1 MNHPKAPSFFH
12 VRHAFAKDADLIVAF
27 NQAMALETEGRA
39 LKDQVI
45 RAGVQRI
52 FDEPAH
58 GFYLVAETA
67 EETIATLM
75 VTSEWSDWRNGQFW
89 WIQSVYVKS
98 DYRRRGVYRDMYLF
112 VKKLASSQKD
122 ICGFRLYVEKDNLIA
137 QKTYRTLDMEE
148 TPYLLF
154 EEELSTNS

>member
-1 MNHPKAPSFFH
+1 MNHPKESPSFH
-12 VRHAFAKDADLIVAF
+12 VRHAVAEDADLIVAF
-27 NQAMALETEGRA
+27 NQAMAMETEGRA

-45 RAGVQRI
+45 RAGVHRI

-75 VTSEWSDWRNGQFW
+75 VTREWSDWRNGQFW

-112 VKKLASSQKD
+112 VKELASSQKD

-154 EEELSTNS
+154 EEELPTDS

>member
-1 MNHPKAPSFFH
+1 MNHPKESPSFR
-12 VRHAFAKDADLIVAF
+12 VRNAVQEDAELIVAF

-39 LKDQVI
+39 LKDQVV

-52 FDEPAH
+52 FGEPAH
-58 GFYLVAETA
+58 GFYLVAETS
-67 EETIATLM
+67 EETIGTLL
-75 VTSEWSDWRNGQFW
+75 VTREWSDWRNGQFW

-122 ICGFRLYVEKDNLIA
+122 ICGFRLYVKKDNLIA

-148 TPYLLF
+148 TPYLIF
-154 EEELSTNS
+154 EEELPTDS

>member
-1 MNHPKAPSFFH
+1 MNHPKESPSFH
-12 VRHAFAKDADLIVAF
+12 VRHAVEEDADLIVAF

-75 VTSEWSDWRNGQFW
+75 VTREWSDWRNGQFW
-89 WIQSVYVKS
+89 WIQSVYVQPGC
-98 DYRRRGVYRDMYLF
+98 RCRGVFRALYRH
-112 VKKLASSQKD
+112 VERLAGRD
-122 ICGFRLYVEKDNLIA
+122 GRLGLRLLELLI
-137 QKTYRTLDMEE
+137 
-148 TPYLLF
+148 
-154 EEELSTNS
+154 